1 MPAGSR
7 RDHLTPR
14 IPRPDQQIAYHNVSQ
29 QMEINVKWKIYQK
42 LTIIWTIFVDKTDLC
57 SVIMS
62 AIFEWKIYCVTDRFL
77 IKEFNFEGQSVVPE
91 QEDKVEETEPAF

>member
-1 MPAGSR
+1 
-7 RDHLTPR
+7 
-14 IPRPDQQIAYHNVSQ
+14 
-29 QMEINVKWKIYQK
+29 MEINVKWKIYQK

-91 QEDKVEETEPAF
+91 PEDKVEETEPAF

>member
-1 MPAGSR
+1 
-7 RDHLTPR
+7 
-14 IPRPDQQIAYHNVSQ
+14 
-29 QMEINVKWKIYQK
+29 MEINVKWKIYQK

-57 SVIMS
+57 SECNFRV
-62 AIFEWKIYCVTDRFL
+62 EDLLCHRNRFL